1 MDLKDRINKSMISNG
16 INQAELCRKTGMG
29 SSKVSQILQGKTTD
43 PRLSTVLKIAD
54 ALDVSLDYLAGR
66 KQTPEIR
73 LSTDEKQLVSNY
85 RDSTPDR
92 KRTLQQTAHDSAV
105 MSKDMEECEISAHKS
120 KAV

>member
-1 MDLKDRINKSMISNG
+1 MEFNKRLQCVLDQKKLKQISLC
-16 INQAELCRKTGMG
+16 ELTGL
-29 SSKVSQILQGKTTD
+29 SSAQVHHLVSGRTHD
-43 PRLSTVLKIAD
+43 PKLSTVVKIAD

-92 KRTLQQTAHDSAV
+92 KRILQQTAHDSAV
-105 MSKDMEECEISAHKS
+105 MSKDMEEREVSKDKS

>member
-1 MDLKDRINKSMISNG
+1 MEFNKRLQRILEDKKLKQISLCELTGLSSAQINH
-16 INQAELCRKTGMG
+16 L
-29 SSKVSQILQGKTTD
+29 VSGRTHD
-43 PRLSTVLKIAD
+43 PKLSTVVKIAD

-73 LSTDEKQLVSNY
+73 LSTDERQLVNNY

-105 MSKDMEECEISAHKS
+105 MSKDVEEREISEYKS

>member
-1 MDLKDRINKSMISNG
+1 MDLKDRIYKSMISNG
-16 INQAELCRKTGMG
+16 ISQAELCRMADMG
-29 SSKVSQILQGKTTD
+29 SSKISQILQGKTTD
-43 PRLSTVLKIAD
+43 PRLSTVVKIAD

-92 KRTLQQTAHDSAV
+92 KRILQQTAHDSAV
-105 MSKDMEECEISAHKS
+105 MSKDMEEREVSKDIS